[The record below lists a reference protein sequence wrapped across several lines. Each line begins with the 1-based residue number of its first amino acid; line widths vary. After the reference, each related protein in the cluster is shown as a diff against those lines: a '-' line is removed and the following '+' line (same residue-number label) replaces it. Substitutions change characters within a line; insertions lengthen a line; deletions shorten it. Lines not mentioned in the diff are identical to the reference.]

1 MIKYALALVL
11 LTLELSPAKD
21 RTIADSLDDD
31 QLRTGILY
39 GDDHVFSLTAPSGWI
54 LDNTSG
60 VSQGLHAVFYPVGGS
75 WQNSKAVMYAK
86 GSSKDLAKNQT
97 IQDFMSY
104 DSAQFV
110 AHRKPAR
117 IVDAA
122 PITLADGRT
131 ACVRRFLY
139 SQNEI
144 IAYIDE
150 PKIVAMIILTARS
163 SDDCQAAVPQFYE
176 LVKSY
181 SYLGDNQLKK
191 VTDFQTAL
199 KAADKN
205 LTTSSGKQYDD
216 EVGRCV
222 AKWLGLELQN
232 SISDASSS
240 DLASFTVL
248 ICLDHRGRA
257 LEVLTQPST
266 LVSKRVKPA
275 FSAVSY
281 PRPPAACW
289 WVKVNVGLKS
299 D

>member
-1 MIKYALALVL
+1 MIKFTLALVL
-11 LTLELSPAKD
+11 IMLEPSPAKD
-21 RTIADSLDDD
+21 RTISDSLDGD

-60 VSQGLHAVFYPVGGS
+60 FSQGLHAVFYPTGGS
-75 WQNSKAVMYAK
+75 WQNSKVVMYAK

-97 IQDFMSY
+97 IQEFMSY

-110 AHRKPAR
+110 AHRKPVR
-117 IVDAA
+117 IVDST
-122 PITLADGRT
+122 PIALADGRT
-131 ACVRRFLY
+131 AYVRRFIY

-150 PKIVAMIILTARS
+150 PKIVAMIVLTARS
-163 SDDCQAAVPQFYE
+163 SDDCKAAVPQFNE
-176 LVKSY
+176 LVRSY
-181 SYLGDNQLKK
+181 NYLGDNQLKK

-216 EVGRCV
+216 EVGHSV

-232 SISDASSS
+232 SVSDASDS

-248 ICLDHRGRA
+248 ICLDGRGRA
-257 LEVLTQPST
+257 LEVLSQPST
-266 LVSKRVKPA
+266 LVSKRIEPA

-281 PRPPAACW
+281 PRPPAECW
-289 WVKVNVGLKS
+289 WVKVNVGLNS